1 MHVAVRAVAARP
13 RLIAAALLAA
23 LLPPLLPQ
31 DWRAATRLLVGWD
44 GGVALYL
51 LLALGTMIGAD
62 ASRMRRRAAAL
73 DDGAM
78 ATLMLTSIAAIAS
91 IVAIAAELAGVKSM
105 PDGLKSLHIAL
116 AGATLLLSWF
126 FVHTVFAQ
134 HYAYEF
140 YVEEAK
146 RAGAFE
152 FPGKT
157 KEPVFSD
164 FLYIAFTIGASCAI
178 SDVGVTATGL
188 RRVVVGHSVLSFF
201 FNTAVLGFAI
211 NVGAGLLS

>member
-1 MHVAVRAVAARP
+1 M
-13 RLIAAALLAA
+13 
-23 LLPPLLPQ
+23 
-31 DWRAATRLLVGWD
+31 
-44 GGVALYL
+44 
-51 LLALGTMIGAD
+51 
-62 ASRMRRRAAAL
+62 
-73 DDGAM
+73 
-78 ATLMLTSIAAIAS
+78 
-91 IVAIAAELAGVKSM
+91 
-105 PDGLKSLHIAL
+105 
-116 AGATLLLSWF
+116 
-126 FVHTVFAQ
+126 HTVFAQ

-140 YVEEAK
+140 YVEEA
-146 RAGAFE
+146 RQPGAFE

-157 KEPVFSD
+157 EEPVFSD